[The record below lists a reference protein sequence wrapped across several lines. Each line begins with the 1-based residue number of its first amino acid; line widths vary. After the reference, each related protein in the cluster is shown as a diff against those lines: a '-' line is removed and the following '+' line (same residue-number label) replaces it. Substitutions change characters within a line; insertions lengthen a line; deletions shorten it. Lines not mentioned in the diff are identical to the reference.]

1 MTSMTSLAL
10 TLLAADTGGG
20 MSSIALAYLS
30 AGIGAGLAIIGIGLG
45 IGRLAASALDGI
57 ARQPSATGD
66 LRATMLVAAGLVE
79 GAGLFAL
86 VICILLTIK

>member
-1 MTSMTSLAL
+1 MT
-10 TLLAADTGGG
+10 
-20 MSSIALAYLS
+20 SIALAFLS
-30 AGIGAGLAIIGIGLG
+30 AGIGAGLTIIGIGMG
-45 IGRLAASALDGI
+45 IGKLATAALEGI

-86 VICILLTIK
+86 VICILLTLKA

>member
-1 MTSMTSLAL
+1 MTNF
-10 TLLAADTGGG
+10 
-20 MSSIALAYLS
+20 ALAYLS
-30 AGIGAGLAIIGIGLG
+30 AGIGAGLAIIGIGIG
-45 IGRLAASALDGI
+45 IGRLAAAALDGI

-86 VICILLTIK
+86 VIAILLTLK

>member
-1 MTSMTSLAL
+1 MEMTPA
-10 TLLAADTGGG
+10 
-20 MSSIALAYLS
+20 ALAYLS
-30 AGIGAGLAIIGIGLG
+30 AGIGAGLAIIGIGIG

-66 LRATMLVAAGLVE
+66 IRGTMLVAAGLIE

-86 VICILLTIK
+86 VICVLLWTK

>member
-1 MTSMTSLAL
+1 MTST
-10 TLLAADTGGG
+10 
-20 MSSIALAYLS
+20 ALAFLS

-45 IGRLAASALDGI
+45 IGKLAAAALDGM

-66 LRATMLVAAGLVE
+66 LRATMIVAAGLVE

-86 VICILLTIK
+86 VICILLALKA

>member
-1 MTSMTSLAL
+1 M
-10 TLLAADTGGG
+10 
-20 MSSIALAYLS
+20 
-30 AGIGAGLAIIGIGLG
+30 GIGKLAT
-45 IGRLAASALDGI
+45 AALEGI

-86 VICILLTIK
+86 VICILLTLKA

>member
-1 MTSMTSLAL
+1 MT
-10 TLLAADTGGG
+10 
-20 MSSIALAYLS
+20 SIALAFLS
-30 AGIGAGLAIIGIGLG
+30 AGIGAGLVIIGIGYG
-45 IGRLAASALDGI
+45 IGKLASAALDGI

-86 VICILLTIK
+86 VICILLTLKA